1 MYNHRFYHLALAQL
15 ALCVFAAALLAGIV
29 AWATWLTAAAAL
41 GALMA
46 FAVLF
51 AGMAF
56 LHAALREARW
66 DAGHRLR

>member
-15 ALCVFAAALLAGIV
+15 VLYVFAAALLAGVV
-29 AWATWLTAAAAL
+29 AWATMLTAAAAL
-41 GALMA
+41 GALVA

-56 LHAALREARW
+56 LHSALREARW
-66 DAGHRLR
+66 DAGHRLH